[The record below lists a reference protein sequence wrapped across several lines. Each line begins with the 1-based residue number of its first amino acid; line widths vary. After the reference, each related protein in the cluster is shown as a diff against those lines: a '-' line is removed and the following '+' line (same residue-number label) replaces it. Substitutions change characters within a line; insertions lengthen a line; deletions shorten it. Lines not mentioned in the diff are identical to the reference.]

1 MDVRAAGRR
10 GAGVPRAEACLGTM
24 DTHDRI
30 RARAKPATAS
40 EARHMLELLNSL
52 GGTIFRQLLWQKA
65 SDLDLTYAQ
74 SQVLF
79 RLAEHPGSHM
89 GDVAKAFGVTLPA
102 VTHIV
107 DRLEEKG
114 LVVRGDHPADR
125 RVYVLDLTRAG
136 KALVDELEAIR
147 LRGMERVLTRMAAAE
162 RRQVLAGLEALVDAA
177 ESVPED
183 EAQSARARRS
193 RK

>member
-1 MDVRAAGRR
+1 MDA
-10 GAGVPRAEACLGTM
+10 
-24 DTHDRI
+24 HNRI
-30 RARAKPATAS
+30 RARAKRATAS
-40 EARHMLELLNSL
+40 EARHMFELLNSL
-52 GGTIFRQLLWQKA
+52 GGTFFRQLLWQKA
-65 SDLDLTYAQ
+65 SDLDVTYAQ

-114 LVVRGDHPADR
+114 LVARGEHPADR

-136 KALVDELEAIR
+136 RALVEELETIR
-147 LRGMERVLTRMAAAE
+147 LRGMERVLARMSADD
-162 RRQVLAGLEALVDAA
+162 RRQVLTGLEALVDAA
-177 ESVPED
+177 AGVPED
-183 EAQSARARRS
+183 DAHPGRARRA
-193 RK
+193 KK

>member
-1 MDVRAAGRR
+1 MDA
-10 GAGVPRAEACLGTM
+10 
-24 DTHDRI
+24 DRI
-30 RARAKPATAS
+30 RARARRATTS
-40 EARHMLELLNSL
+40 EARHMLDLLNSL
-52 GGTIFRQLLWQKA
+52 GGTIFRQLLWQRQ

-89 GDVAKAFGVTLPA
+89 GDIAKAFGVTLPA

-136 KALVDELEAIR
+136 AALVDDLEAIR
-147 LRGMERVLTRMAAAE
+147 RRGMERVLARMSADD
-162 RRQVLAGLEALVDAA
+162 RRRVLTGLEALVDAA
-177 ESVPED
+177 ESASRD
-183 EAQSARARRS
+183 DRSAPRGRRAS
-193 RK
+193 A

>member
-1 MDVRAAGRR
+1 MDR
-10 GAGVPRAEACLGTM
+10 
-24 DTHDRI
+24 HDRMS
-30 RARAKPATAS
+30 ARAKRSTTT
-40 EARHMLELLNSL
+40 EAQQMLELLNSL
-52 GGTIFRQLLWQKA
+52 GSTIFRQLLWQRA

-114 LVVRGDHPADR
+114 LVARGDHPADR

-136 KALVDELEAIR
+136 AALVDDLEAIR
-147 LRGMERVLTRMAAAE
+147 LRGMERVLARMSGE
-162 RRQVLAGLEALVDAA
+162 DRRRALTGLEALVDAA
-177 ESVPED
+177 SSAPAED
-183 EAQSARARRS
+183 TRTGRGRKGAR
-193 RK
+193 

>member
-1 MDVRAAGRR
+1 MVTRTRGSERAT
-10 GAGVPRAEACLGTM
+10 AEAERVL
-24 DTHDRI
+24 D
-30 RARAKPATAS
+30 
-40 EARHMLELLNSL
+40 LLNSL
-52 GGTIFRQLLWQKA
+52 GSTTFRQLLWQRA
-65 SDLDLTYAQ
+65 SELDLTYAQ

-136 KALVDELEAIR
+136 KVLVEDLE
-147 LRGMERVLTRMAAAE
+147 
-162 RRQVLAGLEALVDAA
+162 
-177 ESVPED
+177 
-183 EAQSARARRS
+183 
-193 RK
+193 